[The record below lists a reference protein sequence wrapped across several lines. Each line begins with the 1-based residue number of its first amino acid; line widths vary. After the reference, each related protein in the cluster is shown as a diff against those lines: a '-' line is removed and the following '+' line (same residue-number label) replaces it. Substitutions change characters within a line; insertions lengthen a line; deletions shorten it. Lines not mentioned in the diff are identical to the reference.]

1 MVRRA
6 GDEARLAIEEL
17 RDLARG
23 IHPAI
28 LTNRGLGS
36 ALEDLGSRSGL
47 PVEIVAVPDRRL
59 PDQVE
64 AAAYFIVSESLT
76 NAAKHAGASAA
87 WVSATAVN
95 GTLRVEVRDDGSGG
109 AAVGSGSGLTGLE
122 DRVEALDGTLEIH
135 SPSGA
140 GTVLRAE
147 IPLEPL
153 PPEGLSFAGPR
164 TLPDAEARARDERRG
179 RRLRHR
185 LAVIAGLA
193 SLLVVIWLLTSAGSA
208 WIVWPLLGLA
218 ALAALNAWLTLG
230 NPTPRE
236 SDLHSIGPATGPAR
250 DRRAG
255 DPGPAAGGCL
265 GRRRRGL
272 LLARVDA
279 ARLRTGR
286 RTDAPAGLALS
297 RGAREERS
305 PIERRASTG
314 PLVRLSPTAAT
325 RALVQRAS
333 SRGSTANRLCGSPGG
348 RPHALVLQEVLVEDH
363 RQVVAER
370 RHAADRE
377 AGGRA
382 HLVGGRLAH
391 LGHVER
397 VGQLVGRRCG
407 GARTPRRPPGRR
419 RPRTRSTSRSRP
431 PGSPP
436 PARRRSP
443 CAWMPRAAGPP
454 PRARASGALPATLSL
469 MPPRAPRAPDR
480 RRGEPHAGHVGQLG
494 ERGAHVVRELVEVP
508 EHVEV
513 AHEAEVDLAVVGEQR
528 HAQAPGRRPAAPS
541 GTGRACAG
549 PPGRA
554 GTAGPG
560 TFVTTRLK
568 KRWRDI
574 RRAAW
579 SMIVGGANP
588 VRSVSTWA
596 PTAWPPCFRSLSSW
610 RTMSSRASGSWHHTG
625 SGAIIA
631 ATRLPSAPRST
642 SERTLTG
649 IIALSSS
656 PSWSVP
662 AAAQVAARARRPR
675 WPAPR
680 R

>member
-1 MVRRA
+1 MGTVRQILDPRLYGRIAYLLLALPLGIAEFTFLVTGLSTGISLAVVIVGIPILVGCLIAWRWTAGVERRLIGSLLGTPIAPPYRPDAEGSWWPRLRNRLSDPATWKDLVFLLLQLPIGIVSFAVTIAIVSVAVGGLTAPLAFWAVPGGYELGLFDADTLPEALLLLPVGVVATFLGVRAINRGADLYGQYAELLLGSNLDPALNAEVHELRGARARVIEAADAERRRLERDLHDGAQQRLVSLALTLRLAERQAAGRGDAEGEEMVRRA

-164 TLPDAEARARDERRG
+164 TLPDAEARARDEQRG

-236 SDLHSIGPATGPAR
+236 SDLHSIGLQRAR
-250 DRRAG
+250 LAIGVLAILDLLLVGVWA
-255 DPGPAAGGCL
+255 AAGAGYFWPVWT
-265 GRRRRGL
+265 
-272 LLARVDA
+272 LLASA
-279 ARLRTGR
+279 LA
-286 RTDAPAGLALS
+286 AGLTL
-297 RGAREERS
+297 
-305 PIERRASTG
+305 
-314 PLVRLSPTAAT
+314 L
-325 RALVQRAS
+325 
-333 SRGSTANRLCGSPGG
+333 
-348 RPHALVLQEVLVEDH
+348 
-363 RQVVAER
+363 
-370 RHAADRE
+370 
-377 AGGRA
+377 
-382 HLVGGRLAH
+382 
-391 LGHVER
+391 R
-397 VGQLVGRRCG
+397 V
-407 GARTPRRPPGRR
+407 
-419 RPRTRSTSRSRP
+419 SRSR
-431 PGSPP
+431 
-436 PARRRSP
+436 
-443 CAWMPRAAGPP
+443 
-454 PRARASGALPATLSL
+454 
-469 MPPRAPRAPDR
+469 
-480 RRGEPHAGHVGQLG
+480 
-494 ERGAHVVRELVEVP
+494 
-508 EHVEV
+508 
-513 AHEAEVDLAVVGEQR
+513 
-528 HAQAPGRRPAAPS
+528 AAP
-541 GTGRACAG
+541 
-549 PPGRA
+549 
-554 GTAGPG
+554 
-560 TFVTTRLK
+560 
-568 KRWRDI
+568 
-574 RRAAW
+574 
-579 SMIVGGANP
+579 
-588 VRSVSTWA
+588 
-596 PTAWPPCFRSLSSW
+596 
-610 RTMSSRASGSWHHTG
+610 
-625 SGAIIA
+625 
-631 ATRLPSAPRST
+631 
-642 SERTLTG
+642 
-649 IIALSSS
+649 
-656 PSWSVP
+656 
-662 AAAQVAARARRPR
+662 
-675 WPAPR
+675 
-680 R
+680 

>member
-1 MVRRA
+1 MVATFLGVRAINRGADLYGQYAELLLGSNLDPALNAEVHELRGARARVIEAADAERRRLERDLHDGAQQRLVSLALTLRLAERQAAGRGDAEGEEMVRRA

-230 NPTPRE
+230 NPTRE
-236 SDLHSIGPATGPAR
+236 SRTCQFRSGLASGRRLAIGVLAILDLLLVGVWA
-250 DRRAG
+250 
-255 DPGPAAGGCL
+255 
-265 GRRRRGL
+265 RRRRGL

-279 ARLRTGR
+279 AR
-286 RTDAPAGLALS
+286 
-297 RGAREERS
+297 
-305 PIERRASTG
+305 
-314 PLVRLSPTAAT
+314 
-325 RALVQRAS
+325 
-333 SRGSTANRLCGSPGG
+333 
-348 RPHALVLQEVLVEDH
+348 
-363 RQVVAER
+363 
-370 RHAADRE
+370 
-377 AGGRA
+377 
-382 HLVGGRLAH
+382 
-391 LGHVER
+391 
-397 VGQLVGRRCG
+397 
-407 GARTPRRPPGRR
+407 
-419 RPRTRSTSRSRP
+419 
-431 PGSPP
+431 PP
-436 PARRRSP
+436 P
-443 CAWMPRAAGPP
+443 
-454 PRARASGALPATLSL
+454 
-469 MPPRAPRAPDR
+469 
-480 RRGEPHAGHVGQLG
+480 
-494 ERGAHVVRELVEVP
+494 
-508 EHVEV
+508 
-513 AHEAEVDLAVVGEQR
+513 
-528 HAQAPGRRPAAPS
+528 
-541 GTGRACAG
+541 
-549 PPGRA
+549 
-554 GTAGPG
+554 
-560 TFVTTRLK
+560 
-568 KRWRDI
+568 
-574 RRAAW
+574 
-579 SMIVGGANP
+579 
-588 VRSVSTWA
+588 
-596 PTAWPPCFRSLSSW
+596 WP
-610 RTMSSRASGSWHHTG
+610 
-625 SGAIIA
+625 
-631 ATRLPSAPRST
+631 
-642 SERTLTG
+642 
-649 IIALSSS
+649 
-656 PSWSVP
+656 
-662 AAAQVAARARRPR
+662 QD
-675 WPAPR
+675 
-680 R
+680 